1 MNFTLKKNRALWLTA
16 FLIISFFIC
25 VSLIMNANGKTNN
38 DDEGVVETIDLS
50 KFEINNRA
58 KLVKDKTVYIGEN
71 LKELENSFYDIKIST
86 INNTLEVTLN
96 KLWQTKW
103 DKDYI
108 EDKYLIEIVKCIV
121 NTLEIDSVKEDVE
134 YELYKYIKQNF
145 IKVKNKESVEK
156 LELESIIVN
165 AEHKEG
171 ECVLYI
177 KKEV

>member
-1 MNFTLKKNRALWLTA
+1 MNFTLQKNRAFWLIT
-16 FLIISFFIC
+16 FSIICFFIC
-25 VSLIMNANGKTNN
+25 VSLIRNKNYEKENKE
-38 DDEGVVETIDLS
+38 DVIQTIDLS
-50 KFEINNRA
+50 GFEINNRV
-58 KLVKDKTVYIGEN
+58 KLVKDETVYIGEN

-86 INNTLEVTLN
+86 LNGTLKLTLN
-96 KLWQTKW
+96 KLWRTKW
-103 DKDYI
+103 DEDYI

-145 IKVKNKESVEK
+145 IKVKNKERVEK
-156 LELESIIVN
+156 LQLESIIVN
-165 AEHKEG
+165 AEYKEG